1 MTSRLREFQE
11 VSQASTSKASSSASF
26 SVEKQERVDALRR
39 RRKRRLARAQA
50 LQQQQD
56 SSSSTSSSIDVN
68 DPDIDVWTLEAT
80 RIAGAVASLGL
91 FLSSIRR
98 AYLDLSSAS
107 SSSSASGGSHAYKGK
122 GTSRGDLDL
131 SKGILEAWKDVK
143 WLSDRER
150 DEVDWQAKTTLKR
163 CMSRIRQLEQAEKN
177 RHAKASHALSTLSA
191 NNISRFLRIPS
202 LPGSQQAQSE
212 EQLHA
217 HRQQVVLYLSRR
229 LADVG
234 RIQQEQQE
242 LRVAR
247 QLEKQNMSRNTAHI
261 SMVERES
268 SKSANKLD
276 PNGTVP
282 SMFVPA
288 PISKAVPNGTDYE
301 DDEPPIDTVLS
312 QEQIQ
317 QFESESSALLQEANS
332 QLASIEK
339 AQTSLLEI
347 SNLQSELAVHLTQQ
361 MEITDKLWEDSVLV
375 SGRVEEGNKQLKQAR
390 DRNREGRLWLLVFLI
405 GASFSLLFLEY
416 Y

>member
-163 CMSRIRQLEQAEKN
+163 CMSRIRQLEQAEK
-177 RHAKASHALSTLSA
+177 
-191 NNISRFLRIPS
+191 
-202 LPGSQQAQSE
+202 SE
-212 EQLHA
+212 
-217 HRQQVVLYLSRR
+217 
-229 LADVG
+229 
-234 RIQQEQQE
+234 
-242 LRVAR
+242 
-247 QLEKQNMSRNTAHI
+247 
-261 SMVERES
+261 
-268 SKSANKLD
+268 
-276 PNGTVP
+276 
-282 SMFVPA
+282 
-288 PISKAVPNGTDYE
+288 
-301 DDEPPIDTVLS
+301 
-312 QEQIQ
+312 
-317 QFESESSALLQEANS
+317 
-332 QLASIEK
+332 
-339 AQTSLLEI
+339 
-347 SNLQSELAVHLTQQ
+347 
-361 MEITDKLWEDSVLV
+361 
-375 SGRVEEGNKQLKQAR
+375 
-390 DRNREGRLWLLVFLI
+390 
-405 GASFSLLFLEY
+405 
-416 Y
+416 